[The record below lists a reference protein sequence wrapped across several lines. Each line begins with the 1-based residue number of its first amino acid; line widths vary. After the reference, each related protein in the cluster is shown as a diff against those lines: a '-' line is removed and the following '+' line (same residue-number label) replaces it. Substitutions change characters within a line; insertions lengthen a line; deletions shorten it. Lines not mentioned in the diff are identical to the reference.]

1 MKRYAGE
8 ALEPGFRVAVVA
20 NDALGNFVVS
30 TPLLQMLRL
39 AGAGHVAYF
48 GGQRTWE
55 FIAADTPPSFALEP
69 SINADSAAEERGRGR
84 DDGSLIDY
92 GFPLFGPEPSE
103 ALKALSGDYDLV
115 VNIEV
120 SMLAKVAAAALA
132 GPNGYVA
139 GPSLGLE
146 GRGELPFPDDE
157 IGRLWADT
165 DWTAPDLTQRYPSL
179 KSGFIGE
186 IFCRG
191 AYLKGDVPPYRVP
204 EAEPSQAIPDV
215 LIATSASLPEKLWTL
230 DGWQE
235 SLLFTKN
242 EGLSCGLIGAK
253 PSDQGRYWQGAMLED
268 RLVSE
273 GLAED
278 LRGAFT
284 LPQVVG
290 ALRKCRAV
298 LTLDNGILHL
308 ACAAEKPTVG
318 LFREGI
324 HRLWAPPS
332 PYLTVL
338 IPGAEQSVAMIEPN
352 RVIAELEKSI
362 TMDR

>member
-30 TPLLQMLRL
+30 TPLLQMLRS

-48 GGQRTWE
+48 GGKRTWE
-55 FIAADTPPSFALEP
+55 FIAASDTPLSCAGEP
-69 SINADSAAEERGRGR
+69 GSIADSAAEERGRGR
-84 DDGSLIDY
+84 GDGSLIDY

-120 SMLAKVAAAALA
+120 SMLAKVAAAGLA
-132 GPNGYVA
+132 GSRGFVA

-146 GRGELPFPDDE
+146 GRGELPYPDDE
-157 IGRLWADT
+157 VGQLWADP
-165 DWTAPDLTQRYPSL
+165 DWTASDLTQRYPSL

-191 AYLKGDVPPYRVP
+191 AHLKGDVPPYRVP
-204 EAEPSQAIPDV
+204 EAEPSHPIPDV

-230 DGWQE
+230 DGWRE
-235 SLLFTKN
+235 SLMYLRAK
-242 EGLSCGLIGAK
+242 GKSCGLIGAK

-273 GLAED
+273 GLVED

-290 ALRKCRAV
+290 ALRKCTAV

-332 PYLTVL
+332 PHLTVL
-338 IPGAEQSVAMIEPN
+338 IPEPEQAVAMIEPN

-362 TMDR
+362 TMG